1 MRARAVR
8 ASYSSRGFDLVSTPG
23 ILRGGQA
30 GGQAGMGYSSAAEA
44 RQGREALGKA
54 LEALQQDEDV
64 PKEVLGI
71 IQNVAKSVGAL
82 FEAEYASTEPDGKAC
97 VKSALGT
104 LSQTLALLQDV
115 KSEHSGV
122 QSATERIADVVTIL
136 FPLTN
141 KPSGRP
147 GAGSQRPASQ
157 RPGSTPPLQRSP
169 AQRSPASAPPAQR
182 SPAQRSPASAPPAQR
197 SPAQRSPASAPPA
210 SAPPAQRSPAS
221 APPLQRSPA
230 SAPPAPQP
238 LVPSNRPSTRPLSSR
253 PVSGP
258 PAPIPTSM
266 LPPPAPIPT
275 GGRQPVEANLGATTQ
290 SNFYVG
296 FSGEIAHGGVFL
308 ATYEALP
315 KDTSVSM
322 LVTLP
327 GGFEFECD
335 GYVRFVRDPMDFM
348 SESEPGMGIQFEGLS
363 DEARDLVLRFIR
375 KRPPIFYDV

>member
-1 MRARAVR
+1 
-8 ASYSSRGFDLVSTPG
+8 
-23 ILRGGQA
+23 
-30 GGQAGMGYSSAAEA
+30 MGYSSAGEA
-44 RQGREALGKA
+44 RQAREALGKA

-64 PKEVLGI
+64 PEEVLGI

-82 FEAEYASTEPDGKAC
+82 FEAEYASTEPDGKTC
-97 VKSALGT
+97 VKNALGT

-122 QSATERIADVVTIL
+122 QTATESIADVISIL

-141 KPSGRP
+141 KPSVRP
-147 GAGSQRPASQ
+147 GSASQHPESQRPASQHPASQHPASQRPVSQRPASQ
-157 RPGSTPPLQRSP
+157 RPASQRPASQRPASQRS
-169 AQRSPASAPPAQR
+169 SASAPPA
-182 SPAQRSPASAPPAQR
+182 
-197 SPAQRSPASAPPA
+197 
-210 SAPPAQRSPAS
+210 
-221 APPLQRSPA
+221 
-230 SAPPAPQP
+230 
-238 LVPSNRPSTRPLSSR
+238 NRPLSSR
-253 PVSGP
+253 PPSERPLSPSNRPLSGRPVSGA

-275 GGRQPVEANLGATTQ
+275 GERRPVEANLGATTQ

-308 ATYEALP
+308 ATYEALS

>member
-1 MRARAVR
+1 
-8 ASYSSRGFDLVSTPG
+8 
-23 ILRGGQA
+23 
-30 GGQAGMGYSSAAEA
+30 MGYSSAAEA
-44 RQGREALGKA
+44 RQAREALGKA

-82 FEAEYASTEPDGKAC
+82 FEAEYASTEPDGKTC

-115 KSEHSGV
+115 KSEHLGV
-122 QSATERIADVVTIL
+122 QSATESIADVITIL

-141 KPSGRP
+141 KSSVRP
-147 GAGSQRPASQ
+147 EAGSQRTASQ
-157 RPGSTPPLQRSP
+157 RTASQRRTSQRSP
-169 AQRSPASAPPAQR
+169 ASAPPASAPPAQR
-182 SPAQRSPASAPPAQR
+182 SPSQRSPASAPPAQR

-210 SAPPAQRSPAS
+210 SAPPA
-221 APPLQRSPA
+221 QRSPA

>member
-1 MRARAVR
+1 
-8 ASYSSRGFDLVSTPG
+8 
-23 ILRGGQA
+23 
-30 GGQAGMGYSSAAEA
+30 MGYSSAGEA
-44 RQGREALGKA
+44 RQAREALGKA

-82 FEAEYASTEPDGKAC
+82 FEAEYASTEPDGKTC

-122 QSATERIADVVTIL
+122 QGATESIADVVGIL

-141 KPSGRP
+141 KPSVRP
-147 GAGSQRPASQ
+147 DAASQ
-157 RPGSTPPLQRSP
+157 RPPS
-169 AQRSPASAPPAQR
+169 QRSPASAPPAQR
-182 SPAQRSPASAPPAQR
+182 PPSQRSPASAAPSVAPAASATPSVAPAAQR
-197 SPAQRSPASAPPA
+197 
-210 SAPPAQRSPAS
+210 
-221 APPLQRSPA
+221 PLS
-230 SAPPAPQP
+230 
-238 LVPSNRPSTRPLSSR
+238 PSNRPSTRPLSSR
-253 PVSGP
+253 PVSGA

-266 LPPPAPIPT
+266 LPPPAPIPR
-275 GGRQPVEANLGATTQ
+275 GARRPVEANLGATTQ

-315 KDTSVSM
+315 KDTSVRM

-327 GGFEFECD
+327 GGFELECD

>member
-1 MRARAVR
+1 
-8 ASYSSRGFDLVSTPG
+8 
-23 ILRGGQA
+23 
-30 GGQAGMGYSSAAEA
+30 MGYSSAGEA
-44 RQGREALGKA
+44 RQAREALGKA

-82 FEAEYASTEPDGKAC
+82 FEAEYASTEPDGKTC

-122 QSATERIADVVTIL
+122 QGATESIADVVGIL

-141 KPSGRP
+141 KPSVRP
-147 GAGSQRPASQ
+147 GAASQRPASQ
-157 RPGSTPPLQRSP
+157 RPASQRS
-169 AQRSPASAPPAQR
+169 ASQRSAS
-182 SPAQRSPASAPPAQR
+182 
-197 SPAQRSPASAPPA
+197 QRSPASAPPA
-210 SAPPAQRSPAS
+210 SAPPA
-221 APPLQRSPA
+221 
-230 SAPPAPQP
+230 SAPPASATPSVAPAALRP
-238 LVPSNRPSTRPLSSR
+238 LSPSNRPSTRPLSSR
-253 PVSGP
+253 PVSGA

-266 LPPPAPIPT
+266 LPPPAPIPS
-275 GGRQPVEANLGATTQ
+275 GARRPVEANLGATTQ

-315 KDTSVSM
+315 KDTSVCM

-327 GGFEFECD
+327 GGFELECD

-363 DEARDLVLRFIR
+363 GEARDLVLRFIR

>member
-1 MRARAVR
+1 
-8 ASYSSRGFDLVSTPG
+8 
-23 ILRGGQA
+23 
-30 GGQAGMGYSSAAEA
+30 MGYSSAGEA
-44 RQGREALGKA
+44 RQAREALGKA
-54 LEALQQDEDV
+54 LEALQQDEEV
-64 PKEVLGI
+64 PEEVLGI

-82 FEAEYASTEPDGKAC
+82 FEAEYASTEPDGKTC

-115 KSEHSGV
+115 KSEHPGV
-122 QSATERIADVVTIL
+122 QSATGSIADVISIL

-141 KPSGRP
+141 KSSVRP
-147 GAGSQRPASQ
+147 DAASQRPASQ
-157 RPGSTPPLQRSP
+157 GPTS
-169 AQRSPASAPPAQR
+169 
-182 SPAQRSPASAPPAQR
+182 
-197 SPAQRSPASAPPA
+197 SPASAPPA
-210 SAPPAQRSPAS
+210 SAPPASSAPPSAPPAS
-221 APPLQRSPA
+221 APPS
-230 SAPPAPQP
+230 SAPPS
-238 LVPSNRPSTRPLSSR
+238 VRPSNRPLSGRPSSPTSNR
-253 PVSGP
+253 PRSGG

-275 GGRQPVEANLGATTQ
+275 GERRPVEANLGATTQ

-315 KDTSVSM
+315 KDTSVRM

-335 GYVRFVRDPMDFM
+335 GYIRFVRDPMDFM

-363 DEARDLVLRFIR
+363 DEARNLVLRFIR

>member
-1 MRARAVR
+1 
-8 ASYSSRGFDLVSTPG
+8 
-23 ILRGGQA
+23 
-30 GGQAGMGYSSAAEA
+30 MGYSSAAEA
-44 RQGREALGKA
+44 RHAREALGKA

-64 PKEVLGI
+64 PQEVLGI

-82 FEAEYASTEPDGKAC
+82 FEAEYASTEPDGKSC
-97 VKSALGT
+97 VKNALGT

-115 KSEHSGV
+115 KSEHAGV
-122 QSATERIADVVTIL
+122 QAATERIADVITIL

-147 GAGSQRPASQ
+147 GPGSQRPRSSAPASQRPASQ
-157 RPGSTPPLQRSP
+157 RPASQRPSASAPPS
-169 AQRSPASAPPAQR
+169 QRSPASAPPSSLPPSQR
-182 SPAQRSPASAPPAQR
+182 
-197 SPAQRSPASAPPA
+197 
-210 SAPPAQRSPAS
+210 
-221 APPLQRSPA
+221 PLS
-230 SAPPAPQP
+230 
-238 LVPSNRPSTRPLSSR
+238 PSNRPSTRPLS
-253 PVSGP
+253 GA
-258 PAPIPTSM
+258 PAPIPTSL

-275 GGRQPVEANLGATTQ
+275 GERRPVEANLGATTQ

-308 ATYEALP
+308 ATYEAFP
-315 KDTSVSM
+315 KDTSVNM

-375 KRPPIFYDV
+375 QRPPIFYDV

>member
-1 MRARAVR
+1 
-8 ASYSSRGFDLVSTPG
+8 
-23 ILRGGQA
+23 
-30 GGQAGMGYSSAAEA
+30 MGYSSAGEA
-44 RQGREALGKA
+44 RQAREALGKA

-64 PKEVLGI
+64 PEEVLGI

-82 FEAEYASTEPDGKAC
+82 FEAEYASTEPDGKTC
-97 VKSALGT
+97 VKNALGT

-122 QSATERIADVVTIL
+122 QTATESIADVISIL

-141 KPSGRP
+141 KPSVRP
-147 GAGSQRPASQ
+147 GSASQHPESQRPASQHPASQRPASQ
-157 RPGSTPPLQRSP
+157 RPASQRS
-169 AQRSPASAPPAQR
+169 SASAPPA
-182 SPAQRSPASAPPAQR
+182 
-197 SPAQRSPASAPPA
+197 
-210 SAPPAQRSPAS
+210 
-221 APPLQRSPA
+221 
-230 SAPPAPQP
+230 
-238 LVPSNRPSTRPLSSR
+238 NRPLSSR
-253 PVSGP
+253 PPSERPLSPSNRPLSGRPVSGA

-275 GGRQPVEANLGATTQ
+275 GERRPVEANLGATTQ

>member
-1 MRARAVR
+1 
-8 ASYSSRGFDLVSTPG
+8 
-23 ILRGGQA
+23 
-30 GGQAGMGYSSAAEA
+30 MGYSSAAEA
-44 RQGREALGKA
+44 RQAREALGKA

-82 FEAEYASTEPDGKAC
+82 FEAEYASTEPDGKTC

-115 KSEHSGV
+115 KSEHLGV
-122 QSATERIADVVTIL
+122 QSATESIADVITIL

-141 KPSGRP
+141 KSSVRP
-147 GAGSQRPASQ
+147 EAGSQRTASQ
-157 RPGSTPPLQRSP
+157 RTASQRTTSQRTTSQRRTS
-169 AQRSPASAPPAQR
+169 QRSPASAP
-182 SPAQRSPASAPPAQR
+182 
-197 SPAQRSPASAPPA
+197 PAQRSPASAPPA

-221 APPLQRSPA
+221 TPPAQRSPASTPPA
-230 SAPPAPQP
+230 SAPPAQRGA
-238 LVPSNRPSTRPLSSR
+238 VPSTPAAASQRPVSPSNGPSIRPLSGR
-253 PVSGP
+253 PVSGA

-275 GGRQPVEANLGATTQ
+275 GERQPVEANLGATTQ

-327 GGFEFECD
+327 GGFDFECD

>member
-1 MRARAVR
+1 
-8 ASYSSRGFDLVSTPG
+8 
-23 ILRGGQA
+23 
-30 GGQAGMGYSSAAEA
+30 MGYSSAAEA
-44 RQGREALGKA
+44 RQAREALGKA

-82 FEAEYASTEPDGKAC
+82 FEAEYASTEPDGKTC

-115 KSEHSGV
+115 KSEHLGV
-122 QSATERIADVVTIL
+122 QSATESIADVITIL

-141 KPSGRP
+141 KSSVRP
-147 GAGSQRPASQ
+147 EAGSQRTASQ
-157 RPGSTPPLQRSP
+157 RRTSQRSP
-169 AQRSPASAPPAQR
+169 ASAPPASAPPAQRSPSQRSPASAPPAQR
-182 SPAQRSPASAPPAQR
+182 SPAQRSPAST
-197 SPAQRSPASAPPA
+197 PPA
-210 SAPPAQRSPAS
+210 SAPPAQRGA
-221 APPLQRSPA
+221 
-230 SAPPAPQP
+230 
-238 LVPSNRPSTRPLSSR
+238 VPSTPAAASQRPVSPSNGPSIRPLSGR
-253 PVSGP
+253 PVSGA

-275 GGRQPVEANLGATTQ
+275 GERQPVEANLGATTQ

-327 GGFEFECD
+327 GGFDFECD

>member
-1 MRARAVR
+1 
-8 ASYSSRGFDLVSTPG
+8 
-23 ILRGGQA
+23 
-30 GGQAGMGYSSAAEA
+30 MGYSSAGEA
-44 RQGREALGKA
+44 RQAREALGKA
-54 LEALQQDEDV
+54 LEALQQDEAV

-82 FEAEYASTEPDGKAC
+82 FEAEYASTEPDGKTC
-97 VKSALGT
+97 VKNALGT

-122 QSATERIADVVTIL
+122 QSATESIADVISIL

-141 KPSGRP
+141 KPSVRP
-147 GAGSQRPASQ
+147 DAPSQRPA
-157 RPGSTPPLQRSP
+157 
-169 AQRSPASAPPAQR
+169 ASA
-182 SPAQRSPASAPPAQR
+182 APSSVP
-197 SPAQRSPASAPPA
+197 
-210 SAPPAQRSPAS
+210 
-221 APPLQRSPA
+221 
-230 SAPPAPQP
+230 
-238 LVPSNRPSTRPLSSR
+238 PSNRPAPSAAPSSVPRSNRPIAPPSSVPPSSRAVASAAPSSVSPAASPVAPSVPPVSAPAIRVAPSSIPPSDRPSDRPLSAR
-253 PVSGP
+253 PLSAA

-275 GGRQPVEANLGATTQ
+275 GARRPVEANLGATTQ

-363 DEARDLVLRFIR
+363 DEARELVLRFIR

>member
-54 LEALQQDEDV
+54 LEVLQQDEDV

-141 KPSGRP
+141 KPSVRP

-157 RPGSTPPLQRSP
+157 RP
-169 AQRSPASAPPAQR
+169 ASAPPAQR
-182 SPAQRSPASAPPAQR
+182 SASQRSPASAPPAQR

-210 SAPPAQRSPAS
+210 SAPPA
-221 APPLQRSPA
+221 
-230 SAPPAPQP
+230 PQP
-238 LVPSNRPSTRPLSSR
+238 LVPSNRPSTRPLSSS
-253 PVSGP
+253 PVSGA

-363 DEARDLVLRFIR
+363 NEARDLVLRFIR

>member
-1 MRARAVR
+1 
-8 ASYSSRGFDLVSTPG
+8 
-23 ILRGGQA
+23 
-30 GGQAGMGYSSAAEA
+30 MGYSSAGEA
-44 RQGREALGKA
+44 RQAREALGKA

-64 PKEVLGI
+64 PEEVLGI

-82 FEAEYASTEPDGKAC
+82 FEAEYASTEPDGKTC
-97 VKSALGT
+97 VKNALGT

-122 QSATERIADVVTIL
+122 QTATESIADVISIL

-141 KPSGRP
+141 KPSVRP
-147 GAGSQRPASQ
+147 GSASQHPESQRPASQ
-157 RPGSTPPLQRSP
+157 RPASQRPASQRPASQRPASQRS
-169 AQRSPASAPPAQR
+169 SASAPPA
-182 SPAQRSPASAPPAQR
+182 
-197 SPAQRSPASAPPA
+197 
-210 SAPPAQRSPAS
+210 
-221 APPLQRSPA
+221 
-230 SAPPAPQP
+230 
-238 LVPSNRPSTRPLSSR
+238 NRPLSSR
-253 PVSGP
+253 PPSERPLSPSNRPLSGRPVSGA

-275 GGRQPVEANLGATTQ
+275 GERRPVEANLGATTQ

>member
-1 MRARAVR
+1 
-8 ASYSSRGFDLVSTPG
+8 
-23 ILRGGQA
+23 
-30 GGQAGMGYSSAAEA
+30 MGYSSAGEA
-44 RQGREALGKA
+44 RQAREALGKA

-64 PKEVLGI
+64 PEEVLGI

-82 FEAEYASTEPDGKAC
+82 FEAEYASTEPDGKTC
-97 VKSALGT
+97 VKNALGT

-122 QSATERIADVVTIL
+122 QTATESIADVISIL

-141 KPSGRP
+141 KPSVRP
-147 GAGSQRPASQ
+147 GSASQHPESQRPASQHPASQPPVSQRPASQ
-157 RPGSTPPLQRSP
+157 RPASQRPASQRS
-169 AQRSPASAPPAQR
+169 SASAPPANR
-182 SPAQRSPASAPPAQR
+182 PLSSRPPSER
-197 SPAQRSPASAPPA
+197 
-210 SAPPAQRSPAS
+210 
-221 APPLQRSPA
+221 PLS
-230 SAPPAPQP
+230 
-238 LVPSNRPSTRPLSSR
+238 PSNRPLSSR
-253 PVSGP
+253 PVSGA

-275 GGRQPVEANLGATTQ
+275 GERRPVEANLGATTQ

>member
-54 LEALQQDEDV
+54 LEVLQQDEDV

-141 KPSGRP
+141 KPSVRP
-147 GAGSQRPASQ
+147 GGGSQRPASQ
-157 RPGSTPPLQRSP
+157 RPASAPPLQRSA

-182 SPAQRSPASAPPAQR
+182 SASQRS
-197 SPAQRSPASAPPA
+197 PA

-221 APPLQRSPA
+221 APPAQHSASQRSPSQRSPASAAPA

-238 LVPSNRPSTRPLSSR
+238 LVPSNRPSTRPLSSS
-253 PVSGP
+253 PVSGA

-363 DEARDLVLRFIR
+363 NEARDLVLRFIR

>member
-1 MRARAVR
+1 
-8 ASYSSRGFDLVSTPG
+8 
-23 ILRGGQA
+23 
-30 GGQAGMGYSSAAEA
+30 MGYSSAGEA
-44 RQGREALGKA
+44 RQAREALGKA

-64 PKEVLGI
+64 PEEVLGI

-82 FEAEYASTEPDGKAC
+82 FEAEYASTEPDGKTC
-97 VKSALGT
+97 VKNALGT

-122 QSATERIADVVTIL
+122 QTATESIADVISIL

-141 KPSGRP
+141 KPSVRP
-147 GAGSQRPASQ
+147 GSASQHPESQRSASQRPASQ
-157 RPGSTPPLQRSP
+157 RSS
-169 AQRSPASAPPAQR
+169 ASAPPANR
-182 SPAQRSPASAPPAQR
+182 PLSSRPPSER
-197 SPAQRSPASAPPA
+197 
-210 SAPPAQRSPAS
+210 
-221 APPLQRSPA
+221 PLS
-230 SAPPAPQP
+230 
-238 LVPSNRPSTRPLSSR
+238 PSNRPLSSR
-253 PVSGP
+253 PVSGA

-275 GGRQPVEANLGATTQ
+275 GERRPVEANLGATTQ

>member
-1 MRARAVR
+1 
-8 ASYSSRGFDLVSTPG
+8 
-23 ILRGGQA
+23 
-30 GGQAGMGYSSAAEA
+30 MGYSSAGEA
-44 RQGREALGKA
+44 RQAREALGKA

-64 PKEVLGI
+64 PEEVLGI

-82 FEAEYASTEPDGKAC
+82 FEAEYASTEPDGKTC
-97 VKSALGT
+97 VKNALGT

-122 QSATERIADVVTIL
+122 QTATESIADVISIL

-141 KPSGRP
+141 KPSVRP
-147 GAGSQRPASQ
+147 GSASQHPDSQRPESQ
-157 RPGSTPPLQRSP
+157 RSESQRSP
-169 AQRSPASAPPAQR
+169 AIAPPAQR
-182 SPAQRSPASAPPAQR
+182 PASHRPVSQR
-197 SPAQRSPASAPPA
+197 PPA
-210 SAPPAQRSPAS
+210 SAPPA
-221 APPLQRSPA
+221 
-230 SAPPAPQP
+230 
-238 LVPSNRPSTRPLSSR
+238 NRPLSSRPPSERPFSRSNRPLSSR
-253 PVSGP
+253 PVSGA

-275 GGRQPVEANLGATTQ
+275 GERRPVEANLGATTQ

>member
-1 MRARAVR
+1 
-8 ASYSSRGFDLVSTPG
+8 
-23 ILRGGQA
+23 
-30 GGQAGMGYSSAAEA
+30 MGYSSAGEA
-44 RQGREALGKA
+44 RQAREALGKA

-64 PKEVLGI
+64 PEEVLGI

-82 FEAEYASTEPDGKAC
+82 FEAEYASTEPDGKTC
-97 VKSALGT
+97 VKNALGT

-122 QSATERIADVVTIL
+122 QTATESIADVISIL

-141 KPSGRP
+141 KPSVRP
-147 GAGSQRPASQ
+147 GSASQHPESQRPESQ
-157 RPGSTPPLQRSP
+157 RPESQRSE
-169 AQRSPASAPPAQR
+169 S
-182 SPAQRSPASAPPAQR
+182 
-197 SPAQRSPASAPPA
+197 QRSPASAPPA
-210 SAPPAQRSPAS
+210 SAPPAS
-221 APPLQRSPA
+221 APPAQRPASHRPVSQRPPA
-230 SAPPAPQP
+230 SAPPA
-238 LVPSNRPSTRPLSSR
+238 NRPLSSRPPSERPFSRSNRPLSSR
-253 PVSGP
+253 PVSGA

-275 GGRQPVEANLGATTQ
+275 GERRPVEANLGATTQ

>member
-157 RPGSTPPLQRSP
+157 RPASQRPGST
-169 AQRSPASAPPAQR
+169 
-182 SPAQRSPASAPPAQR
+182 PPAQR

-210 SAPPAQRSPAS
+210 SAPPAS
-221 APPLQRSPA
+221 APPA

-258 PAPIPTSM
+258 PAPIPTSL

>member
-1 MRARAVR
+1 
-8 ASYSSRGFDLVSTPG
+8 
-23 ILRGGQA
+23 
-30 GGQAGMGYSSAAEA
+30 MGYSSAGEA
-44 RQGREALGKA
+44 RQARESLGKA
-54 LEALQQDEDV
+54 LEALQQDADV
-64 PKEVLGI
+64 PEEVLGI
-71 IQNVAKSVGAL
+71 TQNVARSIGAL
-82 FEAEYASTEPDGKAC
+82 FEAEHASTEPDGKTC
-97 VKSALGT
+97 VKNALGT

-115 KSEHSGV
+115 KSEHAGV
-122 QSATERIADVVTIL
+122 QSATESIADVISIL

-141 KPSGRP
+141 KPSVRP
-147 GAGSQRPASQ
+147 DAASQRPASSA
-157 RPGSTPPLQRSP
+157 PSSQRSP
-169 AQRSPASAPPAQR
+169 S
-182 SPAQRSPASAPPAQR
+182 
-197 SPAQRSPASAPPA
+197 QRSPASAPPA
-210 SAPPAQRSPAS
+210 SAPPAQRSS
-221 APPLQRSPA
+221 SQRSPA
-230 SAPPAPQP
+230 SAPPAQRSSSQRSPASAP
-238 LVPSNRPSTRPLSSR
+238 PPSAPPPSAPPARAANRPVSNRP
-253 PVSGP
+253 VSAWPRSGA

-275 GGRQPVEANLGATTQ
+275 GERQPVEANLGATTQ

-315 KDTSVSM
+315 KDTSLRM